1 MPCRCEVCA
10 GDLLLGMGKVHFFGR
25 EGECPPKV
33 YDSMMVNVIYLRFAS
48 FKYLKTKVTGKKH
61 NHVLDNY

>member
-1 MPCRCEVCA
+1 
-10 GDLLLGMGKVHFFGR
+10 MGKVHFFGR